1 MLRWAAAGEA
11 VAEVEAVIMVVGVV
25 VGSGGGG
32 GGGVV
37 VVAAVVVKVVVVAAA
52 AAVVVVVVVVHG
64 SSRIT
69 PGCRRKRDLVH
80 IHAVLRGAGSEAGGC
95 FIAKFRDNGIIHDI
109 HDIGDNK
116 GTAGFI
122 VTFYGHDDD
131 DDNE

>member
-25 VGSGGGG
+25 VGSSGGGGGAG

-52 AAVVVVVVVVHG
+52 AVVYSVVVVVVVVHG

-80 IHAVLRGAGSEAGGC
+80 VHAVLRGAGSEAGGC
-95 FIAKFRDNGIIHDI
+95 FIAKFRDNGGSSMTSMTLAIT
-109 HDIGDNK
+109 K
-116 GTAGFI
+116 AQL
-122 VTFYGHDDD
+122 VS
-131 DDNE
+131 